1 MSETMAPEKVVE
13 ILNEYFSGVTQAIF
27 DYGGT
32 LDKYIGDAVMAI
44 FGAPISK
51 GNDAQ
56 RAVEAGVAIQK
67 LVADMNRDAAQRGRP
82 EIGVGVGINTGVV
95 TAGNIG
101 SPQRL
106 DYTVIGDEVNL
117 ASRLCGK
124 AEAGQVLIT
133 ESTFRDVRK
142 HFNLTPLPP
151 VMVKGKSLPINIFNV
166 QLEEATTAS

>member
-1 MSETMAPEKVVE
+1 
-13 ILNEYFSGVTQAIF
+13 
-27 DYGGT
+27 
-32 LDKYIGDAVMAI
+32 MAI

-67 LVADMNRDAAQRGRP
+67 LVADMNRDAAQRGHP